1 MRPHQEVIV
10 SLSAN
15 LNFQFHDGTLCL
27 TAAGVEMRLI
37 WDPKPQAEMR
47 LGGGDLLT
55 QGNPID
61 NVT

>member
-1 MRPHQEVIV
+1 V
-10 SLSAN
+10 SLSVN
-15 LNFQFHDGTLCL
+15 INFRFDDGALCL
-27 TAAGVEMRLI
+27 NAAGVDMRLI
-37 WDPKPQAEMR
+37 WDPKPVAEMR